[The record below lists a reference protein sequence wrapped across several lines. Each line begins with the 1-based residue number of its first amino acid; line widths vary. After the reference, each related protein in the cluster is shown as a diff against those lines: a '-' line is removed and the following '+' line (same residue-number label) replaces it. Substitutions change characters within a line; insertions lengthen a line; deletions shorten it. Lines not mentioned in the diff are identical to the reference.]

1 MNDSPRDP
9 NATDRDERKEEPRQ
23 AQPGHAAD
31 EKPARR
37 QPGKSPV
44 GTHSLTGGGAEVG
57 MPTPQAGDEAERSA
71 PRDEHGK
78 AEPDPLAE
86 PRANTGDLL
95 GRKP

>member
-1 MNDSPRDP
+1 MNDSPRD
-9 NATDRDERKEEPRQ
+9 ADASSRDEPKEQPRQ
-23 AQPGHAAD
+23 AQPWHSAD
-31 EKPARR
+31 EKPARKR
-37 QPGKSPV
+37 GGKAPM

-57 MPTPQAGDEAERSA
+57 MPTPQAEEEAERSA

-95 GRKP
+95 GRKR